1 MRQGAWRRFLDI
13 LGSDLA
19 LQRHALG
26 RHKIASSCA
35 TPRVPA
41 WRPADLV
48 RSRAQ
53 DFTALLAGFE
63 NRELVVAYLDEHAV
77 EYDAGQSDNEL
88 KKIAVKHKQKQ
99 ALLGAAGESCL
110 KDPIGDPSKRD
121 LSVKNFKKAVAQSTT
136 SKDNYSVKAYLQSM
150 PPVTC
155 RLKHS
160 LDPGEAT
167 CRGTVSNG
175 KCLQCG
181 VDGITGVYGYST
193 EVVISDD
200 PFDDKHSMVLKIC
213 DAGGFALFGSKAP
226 DFMALDQGSR
236 ADKQSAVLQEYYKF
250 TVMVLNADKQSAIA
264 VCTGAQ
270 AIVHATPSKTSD
282 DKAGSSDPATEPRGG
297 RKRRAESSS
306 E

>member
-1 MRQGAWRRFLDI
+1 MRNPAF
-13 LGSDLA
+13 
-19 LQRHALG
+19 
-26 RHKIASSCA
+26 
-35 TPRVPA
+35 PA

-63 NRELVVAYLDEHAV
+63 NRELVVAYLDDHAV
-77 EYDAGQSDNEL
+77 PYDAEQPANEL

-99 ALLGAAGESCL
+99 ALLGAAGESCPR
-110 KDPIGDPSKRD
+110 DPIGDPSKRD
-121 LSVKNFKKAVAQSTT
+121 LSVKNLKKAVAQSTT
-136 SKDNYSVKAYLQSM
+136 SKDNFSVKAYLQSM

-160 LDPGEAT
+160 LDAGEAT
-167 CRGTVSNG
+167 CRGTVING

-181 VDGITGVYGYST
+181 VVGLTGVYGYST

-200 PFDDKHSMVLKIC
+200 PFDDKHSMILKIC
-213 DAGGFALFGSKAP
+213 DAGGFALFGSNAP
-226 DFMALDQGSR
+226 DFMALDQGAR
-236 ADKQSAVLQEYYKF
+236 ADKQSAVLQEYFKF

-270 AIVHATPSKTSD
+270 AIVHATPTKTSD
-282 DKAGSSDPATEPRGG
+282 DNAGSSTDPATEPRAG
-297 RKRRAESSS
+297 RKRRADASLE
-306 E
+306 

>member
-1 MRQGAWRRFLDI
+1 
-13 LGSDLA
+13 
-19 LQRHALG
+19 
-26 RHKIASSCA
+26 
-35 TPRVPA
+35 
-41 WRPADLV
+41 V

-63 NRELVVAYLDEHAV
+63 TRELVVAYLDDHAV
-77 EYDAGQSDNEL
+77 EFDAGQPDNEL
-88 KKIAVKHKQKQ
+88 KKIALKHKQKQ

-121 LSVKNFKKAVAQSTT
+121 LSVKNFKKAVAQSTA
-136 SKDNYSVKAYLQSM
+136 SKDNYSVKAFLQSM
-150 PPVTC
+150 PAVTC

-167 CRGTVSNG
+167 CRGTVTNG

-181 VDGITGVYGYST
+181 AVGLTGVYGYST
-193 EVVISDD
+193 EVIISDD
-200 PFDDKHSMVLKIC
+200 PFDDKNSMVLKIC
-213 DAGGFALFGSKAP
+213 DAGGFALFECNAP

-270 AIVHATPSKTSD
+270 AIVQAPPTKTSD
-282 DKAGSSDPATEPRGG
+282 DKAGSSTEPVTEPRG
-297 RKRRAESSS
+297 RKRRADSFVE
-306 E
+306 

>member
-1 MRQGAWRRFLDI
+1 MR
-13 LGSDLA
+13 
-19 LQRHALG
+19 
-26 RHKIASSCA
+26 
-35 TPRVPA
+35 PRT
-41 WRPADLV
+41 
-48 RSRAQ
+48 Q
-53 DFTALLAGFE
+53 DFTALVAGFDDPAH
-63 NRELVVAYLDEHAV
+63 VVAYLVDNAV
-77 EYDAGQSDNEL
+77 EYDAGLTENQL
-88 KKIAVKHKQKQ
+88 KKIALKHKQKQ

-121 LSVKNFKKAVAQSTT
+121 LSVKDLKRGVAQST
-136 SKDNYSVKAYLQSM
+136 SPKDNFSVKAYLQSM

-160 LDPGEAT
+160 LDPGQDT

-181 VDGITGVYGYST
+181 VDGVTGVYGYST

-282 DKAGSSDPATEPRGG
+282 NKAGSSDPATEPRGG